1 MFGFSEIL
9 CDFQGES
16 RQQIINALYLLRQKG
31 VLFSPYRAFYVILP
45 PQYRLIGSVPPSYYI
60 DYLMKLLGKNYYFGL
75 LSAAVFHG
83 AAHQRP
89 MSDVVMTERPK
100 LTAPKTENRLVRFVY
115 RQEIPREFLLE
126 KNGEGGVVR
135 YSNAEL
141 TAVELVQYEQYAA
154 GLSHVATVLEELL
167 EATDFAHA
175 SEGVFK
181 VCKDS
186 AIQRLGYLVER
197 EIGDERQGEVIYHEW
212 VRTCKVPHFV
222 PLALHSPM
230 SAFRR
235 DERWKVDVN
244 VTIERD
250 EV

>member
-1 MFGFSEIL
+1 MRFSGRIAPADPKCALFVAAERRLVLTVSCLL
-9 CDFQGES
+9 CYFTATIPIDWIS
-16 RQQIINALYLLRQKG
+16 SAKLLHRLLDEVAWQEL
-31 VLFSPYRAFYVILP
+31 LF
-45 PQYRLIGSVPPSYYI
+45 RLI
-60 DYLMKLLGKNYYFGL
+60 
-75 LSAAVFHG
+75 G

>member
-16 RQQIINALYLLRQKG
+16 RQQILNALYLLRQKG

-115 RQEIPREFLLE
+115 RQEIPRAFLLE

-135 YSNAEL
+135 Y
-141 TAVELVQYEQYAA
+141 
-154 GLSHVATVLEELL
+154 
-167 EATDFAHA
+167 
-175 SEGVFK
+175 
-181 VCKDS
+181 
-186 AIQRLGYLVER
+186 
-197 EIGDERQGEVIYHEW
+197 
-212 VRTCKVPHFV
+212 
-222 PLALHSPM
+222 
-230 SAFRR
+230 
-235 DERWKVDVN
+235 
-244 VTIERD
+244 
-250 EV
+250 

>member
-16 RQQIINALYLLRQKG
+16 RQQILNALYLLRQKG

-60 DYLMKLLGKNYYFGL
+60 DYLMKLLGKSYYFGL

-175 SEGVFK
+175 SEGVFR

-222 PLALHSPM
+222 PLALQSPTP
-230 SAFRR
+230 AFRR

>member
-1 MFGFSEIL
+1 MFGFTEIL

-16 RQQIINALYLLRQKG
+16 RQQILNALYLLRQKG

-115 RQEIPREFLLE
+115 RQEIPQKFILE

-222 PLALHSPM
+222 PLALQSSTPVI
-230 SAFRR
+230 RR

-244 VTIERD
+244 VAIERD

>member
-1 MFGFSEIL
+1 MFGFTEIL

-16 RQQIINALYLLRQKG
+16 RQQILNALYLLRQKG

-60 DYLMKLLGKNYYFGL
+60 DYLMKLLGKSYYFGL

-222 PLALHSPM
+222 PLALQSPTP
-230 SAFRR
+230 AFRR

>member
-16 RQQIINALYLLRQKG
+16 RQQILNALYLLRQKG
-31 VLFSPYRAFYVILP
+31 ILFSPYRAFYVILP
-45 PQYRLIGSVPPSYYI
+45 PQYRLIGSVPPSFYI

-230 SAFRR
+230 LAFRR

>member
-16 RQQIINALYLLRQKG
+16 RQQILNALYLLRQKG
-31 VLFSPYRAFYVILP
+31 ILFSPYRAFYVILP

-60 DYLMKLLGKNYYFGL
+60 DYLMKLLGKRYYFGL

-100 LTAPKTENRLVRFVY
+100 LTAPKTESRLVRFVY
-115 RQEIPREFLLE
+115 RQEIPQEFLVE

-141 TAVELVQYEQYAA
+141 TAVDLVQYEQYAA

-167 EATDFAHA
+167 ETTDFAHA

-197 EIGDERQGEVIYHEW
+197 EIGDERQGEIIYHEW
-212 VRTCKVPHFV
+212 VRTCRVPHFV
-222 PLALHSPM
+222 PLALQSP
-230 SAFRR
+230 SPVIRR

>member
-16 RQQIINALYLLRQKG
+16 RQQILNALYLLRKKG
-31 VLFSPYRAFYVILP
+31 ILFSPYRAFYVILP

-60 DYLMKLLGKNYYFGL
+60 DYLMKLLGKRYYFGL
-75 LSAAVFHG
+75 LSAAIFHG

-89 MSDVVMTERPK
+89 MSDVIMTERPK

-115 RQEIPREFLLE
+115 RQEIPQEFLVE

-167 EATDFAHA
+167 EVTDFSHA

-186 AIQRLGYLVER
+186 AIQRLGYLVDR

-222 PLALHSPM
+222 PLALQSSTPVI
-230 SAFRR
+230 RR

-244 VTIERD
+244 VAIERD

>member
-16 RQQIINALYLLRQKG
+16 RQQILNALYLLRQKG
-31 VLFSPYRAFYVILP
+31 ILFSPFRAFYVILP

-60 DYLMKLLGKNYYFGL
+60 DYLMKLLGKSYYFGL

-100 LTAPKTENRLVRFVY
+100 LTAPKTGNRLVRFVY

-186 AIQRLGYLVER
+186 AIQRFGYLVER

-222 PLALHSPM
+222 PLSLQTPLP
-230 SAFRR
+230 AFRR

-244 VTIERD
+244 VMIERD
-250 EV
+250 EI

>member
-9 CDFQGES
+9 DDFRGES
-16 RQQIINALYLLRQKG
+16 RQQILNALYLLRQRG
-31 VLFSPYRAFYVILP
+31 ILFSPYRAFYVVLP

-60 DYLMKLLGKNYYFGL
+60 DYLMKLLGKRYYFGL

-89 MSDVVMTERPK
+89 MSDFVITERPK
-100 LTAPKTENRLVRFVY
+100 LTAPKTENRLVSFVY
-115 RQEIPREFLLE
+115 RQEIPEEFLLE
-126 KNGEGGVVR
+126 KNSEGGVVS

-167 EATDFAHA
+167 EVTDFSHA
-175 SEGVFK
+175 SEGVFR

-186 AIQRLGYLVER
+186 AIQRLGYLVEC
-197 EIGDERQGEVIYHEW
+197 EIGNERQGEVIYHEW
-212 VRTCKVPHFV
+212 VRSCRTPHYV
-222 PLALHSPM
+222 PLALQP
-230 SAFRR
+230 SAKTMRR

>member
-1 MFGFSEIL
+1 
-9 CDFQGES
+9 
-16 RQQIINALYLLRQKG
+16 
-31 VLFSPYRAFYVILP
+31 
-45 PQYRLIGSVPPSYYI
+45 
-60 DYLMKLLGKNYYFGL
+60 MKLLGKNYYFGL

-115 RQEIPREFLLE
+115 RQEIPQKFLLE

-222 PLALHSPM
+222 PLALQSPT

>member
-1 MFGFSEIL
+1 MFSFSEML

-16 RQQIINALYLLRQKG
+16 RQQILNALYLLRRKG
-31 VLFSPYRAFYVILP
+31 ILFSPYRAFYVILP

-60 DYLMKLLGKNYYFGL
+60 DYLMKLLGKRYYFGL

-115 RQEIPREFLLE
+115 RQEIPHEFLLV

-167 EATDFAHA
+167 EVTDFAHA

-222 PLALHSPM
+222 PLALQSSTP
-230 SAFRR
+230 AFRR

-250 EV
+250 DV

>member
-16 RQQIINALYLLRQKG
+16 RQQILNALYLLRQKG

-154 GLSHVATVLEELL
+154 GLSHVATVWEELL

>member
-16 RQQIINALYLLRQKG
+16 RQQILNALYLLRQKG
-31 VLFSPYRAFYVILP
+31 ILFSPYRAFYVILP
-45 PQYRLIGSVPPSYYI
+45 PQYRLVGSVPPSYYI
-60 DYLMKLLGKNYYFGL
+60 DYLMKLLGKSYYFGL

-115 RQEIPREFLLE
+115 RQEIPHEFLME

-222 PLALHSPM
+222 PLALQSPTP
-230 SAFRR
+230 AFRR

-250 EV
+250 EM

>member
-1 MFGFSEIL
+1 MFGLSEL
-9 CDFQGES
+9 LADFQGES
-16 RQQIINALYLLRQKG
+16 RQQILNALYLLRQKG
-31 VLFSPYRAFYVILP
+31 LLFSPYRAFYVILP
-45 PQYRLIGSVPPSYYI
+45 PQYRLIGAVPPNYYI
-60 DYLMKLLGKNYYFGL
+60 DYLMKLLGKRYYFGL

-89 MSDVVMTERPK
+89 MSDIVMTERPK
-100 LTAPKTENRLVRFVY
+100 LTAPKTDSRLVRFVY
-115 RQEIPREFLLE
+115 RQEIPQDFLLE
-126 KNGEGGVVR
+126 KNSEGGVVR

-167 EATDFAHA
+167 ESTDFSQAA
-175 SEGVFK
+175 EGVFR

-212 VRTCKVPHFV
+212 VRSCRLPHFV
-222 PLALHSPM
+222 PLALQS
-230 SAFRR
+230 SARVLRR

-244 VTIERD
+244 VKIERD

>member
-1 MFGFSEIL
+1 M
-9 CDFQGES
+9 
-16 RQQIINALYLLRQKG
+16 
-31 VLFSPYRAFYVILP
+31 P

-115 RQEIPREFLLE
+115 RQEIPQKFLLE

-154 GLSHVATVLEELL
+154 GLSHVATVLDELL
-167 EATDFAHA
+167 EVTDFAYA